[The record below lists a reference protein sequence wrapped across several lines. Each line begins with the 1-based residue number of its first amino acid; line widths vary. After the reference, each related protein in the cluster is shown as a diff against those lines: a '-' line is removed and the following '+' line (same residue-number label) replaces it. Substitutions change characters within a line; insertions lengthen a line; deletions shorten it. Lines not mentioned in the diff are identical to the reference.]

1 MKNNLLTK
9 LIIFLLLNILV
20 SENHLKAKEINLKAS
35 EILTFEEG
43 NKIVGKDAE
52 AKIKDEIEI
61 FADEF
66 FMIKQK
72 SYYSQW
78 KC

>member
-1 MKNNLLTK
+1 MKNNILTK
-9 LIIFLLLNILV
+9 LFIFLLLSILV
-20 SENHLKAKEINLKAS
+20 TENHVKAKEINLKAS

-43 NKIVGKDAE
+43 NKIVGKKDAE

-66 FMIKQK
+66 LLKK
-72 SYYSQW
+72 
-78 KC
+78 KNC